1 MSLAK
6 TVWSF
11 SVCLTSGSTRFSNS
25 RFHCFRTR
33 NFENRVD
40 PLVKQTEKLHT
51 VLANDMIKAIAY
63 LTEAIKTLA
72 AYSERGP
79 LPSSSIPAP
88 TPEQTAAQPAEPG
101 EKKVAA

>member
-11 SVCLTSGSTRFSNS
+11 SVCLTSGFTRFSKLRVLKQWN
-25 RFHCFRTR
+25 RE
-33 NFENRVD
+33 FENRVD

-72 AYSERGP
+72 ANSERGP